1 MCTGKP
7 QLPWKQ
13 KEGYVDELCE
23 VVEEFVR
30 IKRIGIPFTDGE
42 AEFLRDKI
50 LNMLPL

>member
-1 MCTGKP
+1 MCTGEAR
-7 QLPWKQ
+7 LAWEQ

-42 AEFLRDKI
+42 AEFLHNKI